1 MRRCFANFAKHIGP
15 FDICIQQKSLLLSA
29 PDVKGGSEHLK
40 GIPLPPN
47 PAQVP
52 NPIQPHR
59 TKDQVPAEPVHHR
72 QSEFLHN
79 TLKKGILILTGELLL
94 EVLLAC

>member
-1 MRRCFANFAKHIGP
+1 MLKA
-15 FDICIQQKSLLLSA
+15 SLLLSA
-29 PDVKGGSEHLK
+29 PDNVKGDSEHLK

-59 TKDQVPAEPVHHR
+59 AKDQVPAEPVHHR
-72 QSEFLHN
+72 QSELLHDTFNLQGRFL
-79 TLKKGILILTGELLL
+79 LT
-94 EVLLAC
+94 

>member
-1 MRRCFANFAKHIGP
+1 MSF
-15 FDICIQQKSLLLSA
+15 LLSA
-29 PDVKGGSEHLK
+29 PDVKGDSEHLK

-79 TLKKGILILTGELLL
+79 TLKAGIL
-94 EVLLAC
+94 LLAREVVVGGIINLLIGD